1 MDAPAI
7 GIIGAGTLGRA
18 LALCLKAHGC
28 KVAVVS
34 SRSAGSAEA
43 LAALVEGCRQAASP
57 QEAADG
63 ADVVFIT
70 TPDSAIAQVA
80 GQVGWSSSHGVVH
93 CSGAHTLD
101 VLESASLQGA
111 SAGSFHPYQTFAR
124 VSSPEDAVQRFLGA
138 GVAVEG
144 SGWLAGYLEDLAGL
158 LGGRVVHVEAGDR
171 ALYHAS
177 ATMSCGHLAAL
188 AKVVV
193 DMWREMGV
201 PEEDALPII
210 APIMQ
215 STLANIASA
224 GVAASLTGPAVRGD
238 SETVGRHLGALEER
252 LPGLAPLY
260 RGLARHSLL
269 AAGPDPS
276 SPMAGEL
283 AGLLEDR

>member
-18 LALCLKAHGC
+18 LALCLKSHGC
-28 KVAVVS
+28 NVAVVS
-34 SRSAGSAEA
+34 SRSAKSAEA
-43 LAALVEGCRQAASP
+43 LAALADGCRKVASP
-57 QEAADG
+57 QEAADC

-80 GQVGWSSSHGVVH
+80 DQVRWPSGQGVVH

-101 VLESASLQGA
+101 VLQGA
-111 SAGSFHPYQTFAR
+111 SRQGAAIGSFHPYQTFAR
-124 VSSPEDAVQRFLGA
+124 VNTYEDATQRFLGA

-144 SGWLAGYLEDLAGL
+144 TGWLAGYLEDLAGL
-158 LGGRVVHVEAGDR
+158 LGCRVVHIDARDR

-193 DMWREMGV
+193 DMWRELGV

-215 STLANIASA
+215 TTLANIASA

-238 SETVGRHLGALEER
+238 AETVGKHLGALEKR
-252 LPGLAPLY
+252 LPELAPLY
-260 RGLARHSLL
+260 RSLARHSLA

>member
-1 MDAPAI
+1 MNAPAI

-28 KVAVVS
+28 DVAAVC

-43 LAALVEGCRQAASP
+43 LATLVEGSHWTESP
-57 QEAADG
+57 QETADG
-63 ADVVFIT
+63 SDIVFIT

-80 GQVGWSSSHGVVH
+80 GQVRWSPRHGVVH
-93 CSGAHTLD
+93 CSGAHSLD
-101 VLESASLQGA
+101 VLQAAASQGA
-111 SAGSFHPYQTFAR
+111 SVGSFHPYQTFAC
-124 VSSPEDAVQRFLGA
+124 VSSPEDAAQRFHGA
-138 GVAVEG
+138 AVAVEG
-144 SGWLAGYLEDLAGL
+144 SGWLAASLEDLAGL
-158 LGGRVVHVEAGDR
+158 FGCRIVHVEARDR

-193 DMWREMGV
+193 DMWQEMGV

-238 SETVGRHLGALEER
+238 SGTVGRHLEALEDR

-260 RGLARHSLL
+260 RGLARHSRL
-269 AAGPDPS
+269 AAGPGPS
-276 SPMAGEL
+276 SAMGEEL

>member
-1 MDAPAI
+1 MNAPAI
-7 GIIGAGTLGRA
+7 GIIDAGTLGRA
-18 LALCLKAHGC
+18 LALCLKAHGYD
-28 KVAVVS
+28 VAVVC

-43 LAALVEGCRQAASP
+43 LAALVEGCSWTESP

-63 ADVVFIT
+63 SDVVFMT

-80 GQVGWSSSHGVVH
+80 GQVRWLSSHGVIH
-93 CSGAHTLD
+93 CSGAHSLD
-101 VLESASLQGA
+101 VLQAAASQGA
-111 SAGSFHPYQTFAR
+111 SVGSFHPYQTFAC
-124 VSSPEDAVQRFLGA
+124 VSSPEDAVQRFHGA

-144 SGWLAGYLEDLAGL
+144 EGWLAGWLEVLAGL
-158 LGGRVVHVEAGDR
+158 LGCRVVHVEARDR

-188 AKVVV
+188 AKVVM

-201 PEEDALPII
+201 PEEDALPIV

-238 SETVGRHLGALEER
+238 SGTVGRHLEAVEER

-269 AAGPDPS
+269 AARPDPS
-276 SPMAGEL
+276 SPMAEEL
-283 AGLLEDR
+283 AGLLEDP

>member
-28 KVAVVS
+28 NVAVVS
-34 SRSAGSAEA
+34 SRTSESAEA
-43 LAALVEGCRQAASP
+43 LASLVQDCLWTSSP
-57 QEAADG
+57 QEAADA
-63 ADVVFIT
+63 ADLVFIT
-70 TPDSAIAQVA
+70 TPDSAIAPVA
-80 GQVGWSSSHGVVH
+80 GQVRWSSHHGVVH

-101 VLESASLQGA
+101 VLEGASIQGA
-111 SAGSFHPYQTFAR
+111 AVGSFHPYQTFAR
-124 VSSPEDAVQRFLGA
+124 VSSPEDAAQRFRGA

-144 SGWLAGYLEDLAGL
+144 TGWLASYLEDLVGL
-158 LGGRVVHVEAGDR
+158 LGSRVLQVEAQDR

-238 SETVGRHLGALEER
+238 TETVGKHLGALEER
-252 LPGLAPLY
+252 LPELAPLY
-260 RGLARHSLL
+260 RSLARHSLL
-269 AAGPDPS
+269 AVGPDPS
-276 SPMAGEL
+276 SPMAEEL

>member
-1 MDAPAI
+1 MDAPVI

-28 KVAVVS
+28 NVAVVS
-34 SRSAGSAEA
+34 SRSPGSAEA
-43 LAALVEGCRQAASP
+43 LAALVEGCRQAASL
-57 QEAADG
+57 QEAADS

-80 GQVGWSSSHGVVH
+80 GQVRWSSGHGVVH
-93 CSGAHTLD
+93 CSGAHSLD
-101 VLESASLQGA
+101 VLQGA
-111 SAGSFHPYQTFAR
+111 YQQGAAIGSFHPYQTFAR
-124 VSSPEDAVQRFLGA
+124 VNTPEDAVERFRGA
-138 GVAVEG
+138 GVAIEG
-144 SGWLAGYLEDLAGL
+144 TGWLSGYLEDLAGS
-158 LGGRVVHVEAGDR
+158 LGCRVVNVETEDR

-238 SETVGRHLGALEER
+238 TETVGKHLGALEER
-252 LPGLAPLY
+252 LPELAPLY
-260 RGLARHSLL
+260 RSLARQSLL
-269 AAGPDPS
+269 ASRPDPS
-276 SPMAGEL
+276 FPMAERL
-283 AGLLEDR
+283 AVLLEGE